1 MQIGT
6 IDLNKLQGVS
16 DKFFG
21 LTKEYVGVLI
31 NNTRLQEEGEAQQ
44 EKATEKLKAL
54 RQEVA
59 AQGHDAKA
67 KAAEQRQRAAQASK
81 DR

>member
-6 IDLNKLQGVS
+6 IDLNKLRGIS
-16 DKFFG
+16 DKFAG
-21 LTKEYVGVLI
+21 LTKEYFGVLT
-31 NNTRLQEEGEAQQ
+31 NNSRLQEEGEAQQ
-44 EKATEKLKAL
+44 EKAAEKLKAL
-54 RQEVA
+54 REEIS

-67 KAAEQRQRAAQASK
+67 KVAEQRQKAAQASK